1 VIQCLPSKSLR
12 PYIIQN
18 SSTTKKLQRARNPRL
33 SRGRCCISIIPEVG
47 WGWGIRWKDCKVKAS
62 LGYIVSPKPAWDT

>member
-1 VIQCLPSKSLR
+1 M
-12 PYIIQN
+12 
-18 SSTTKKLQRARNPRL
+18 L